1 MKKILNNLRTRLH
14 ISKNLFVFL
23 LVLVIVGVA
32 AGSFFASILG
42 EEDKRLVLEYLNNFF
57 NNSLNNNLEYNESF
71 FNTLIFTL
79 GYALIVWL
87 LGISVIGFILVI
99 GFLFIKS
106 FIIGFSIGSLIVNFH
121 LKGVL
126 FSIGYVFPHH
136 IINLLIYIIVSGY
149 ALYLSFKIIGAFTG
163 KKEIDFKNIMNKYC
177 FVLGFSLVILTLT
190 SLYEVYVMPSLM
202 NFLVRLL
209 N

>member
-1 MKKILNNLRTRLH
+1 MKMILNNLRTRLH

-23 LVLVIVGVA
+23 FVLVIVGIA

-106 FIIGFSIGSLIVNFH
+106 FIIGFSIGSLIINFKF
-121 LKGVL
+121 KGIL

-136 IINLLIYIIVSGY
+136 IINLFIYIILSGFALCVSIR
-149 ALYLSFKIIGAFTG
+149 IIRAFSG
-163 KKEIDFKNIMNKYC
+163 KKELDFTNVINKYSL
-177 FVLGFSLVILTLT
+177 VLGFSLIVLTPT
-190 SLYEVYVMPSLM
+190 SLYEVYGMPFIM
-202 NFLVRLL
+202 NFLINLL